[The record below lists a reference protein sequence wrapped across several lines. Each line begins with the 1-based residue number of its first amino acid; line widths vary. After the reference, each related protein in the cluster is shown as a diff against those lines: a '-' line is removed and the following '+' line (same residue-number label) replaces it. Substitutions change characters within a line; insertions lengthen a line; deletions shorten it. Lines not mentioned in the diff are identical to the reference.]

1 MRKILLGSLLLVFFL
16 VIASCA
22 SPSLA
27 PPPSVVPSPAPAPAP
42 SIIVPAPTPGPA
54 PMPPGVA
61 PEEGKG
67 LAVSED
73 LFGPAVER
81 MIVRRGILQLI
92 VADVPLTIAR
102 IGSLAESLSGFVVS
116 SNSWREG
123 ERLVGEI
130 TVRVPAEDFT
140 MTMAALRE
148 MAVEVMLESTSSQD
162 VTEEYVDLSAKLKNL
177 AATEEQLLRLMEKAE
192 DVPDILAVQTELSRT
207 RENIERTLGRMQY
220 LERTSAMSLIDVR
233 LEQSEV
239 DVTFSVN
246 SRRVER
252 REEVRFFGEVA
263 GGFVPYSFHWDF
275 GDGNTSTEA
284 APFHSYGSTGS
295 YTVTLTVTDDRGNTD
310 TRTRADYI
318 TVLPGWSPGNVSTS
332 AWNGLV
338 TFGQVLGSA
347 AIWLVIFSPVWGVV
361 LIIYFWRRRRKKQVS
376 A

>member
-1 MRKILLGSLLLVFFL
+1 MKKILLGSLLFVLFL
-16 VIASCA
+16 VLASCVAPA
-22 SPSLA
+22 SAPSIA
-27 PPPSVVPSPAPAPAP
+27 PAPEPAPAPP
-42 SIIVPAPTPGPA
+42 PMPAPA
-54 PMPPGVA
+54 PMPPGFA

-73 LFGPAVER
+73 LLGPAVER
-81 MIVRRGILQLI
+81 MIVRRGSLQLI
-92 VADVPLTIAR
+92 VADVPLTITR
-102 IGSLAESLSGFVVS
+102 IGALAENLSGFVVS

-130 TVRVPAEDFT
+130 TVRVPAEDFN

-148 MAVEVMLESTSSQD
+148 MAVEVMMESTSSQD

-192 DVPDILAVQTELSRT
+192 DVPDILAVQTELFRT

-239 DVTFSVN
+239 DVTFSVDG
-246 SRRVER
+246 RRVER
-252 REEVRFFGEVA
+252 GEEIRFFGEVA

-284 APFHSYGSTGS
+284 TPAHSYGATGS
-295 YTVTLTVTDDRGNTD
+295 YTVILTVTDDRGNTD
-310 TRTRADYI
+310 TRTRENYI
-318 TVLPGWSPGNVSTS
+318 TVLPGWSPGNVGTS
-332 AWNGLV
+332 AWNGLM
-338 TFGQVLGSA
+338 TFGQGLGSA
-347 AIWLVIFSPVWGVV
+347 AIWLVIFSPVWGIV
-361 LIIYFWRRRRKKQVS
+361 LVIFFWRRRRKKKVS
-376 A
+376 V

>member
-1 MRKILLGSLLLVFFL
+1 MRKILLGSLLFVLFL
-16 VIASCA
+16 VLASCA
-22 SPSLA
+22 APASAPSMA
-27 PPPSVVPSPAPAPAP
+27 PAPMPAPAPAPAP
-42 SIIVPAPTPGPA
+42 SIIVPA

-67 LAVSED
+67 SAVSED
-73 LFGPAVER
+73 TFGPAIER
-81 MIVRRGILQLI
+81 MIVRRGTLQLI
-92 VADVPLTIAR
+92 VADVPLTIDR
-102 IGSLAESLSGFVVS
+102 IGALAESLNGFVVS
-116 SNSWREG
+116 SNNWREG

-140 MTMAALRE
+140 TTMAALRE

-162 VTEEYVDLSAKLKNL
+162 VTEEYIDLGANLKNL

-192 DVPDILAVQTELSRT
+192 DVPDILAVQTELFRT
-207 RENIERTLGRMQY
+207 RGDIERTLGRMQY

-239 DVTFSVN
+239 DVTFSVS

-252 REEVRFFGEVA
+252 GEEIRFFGEVA

-284 APFHSYGSTGS
+284 APFHSYGSTES

-318 TVLPGWSPGNVSTS
+318 TILPGWSPGNVGAS

-338 TFGQVLGSA
+338 TFGQGLGSA
-347 AIWLVIFSPVWGVV
+347 AIWLVIFSPVWGIV
-361 LIIYFWRRRRKKQVS
+361 LVIFFWRRRKKKKVS